1 MDLSRSSGD
10 ILIGRG
16 VSRVQMFKGDIDWE
30 VKGPGMLIPRSSLTG
45 RIVAPYE
52 DVEWT
57 ENGLTIGGASIQWQ
71 TLIGNGTTTAAQ
83 PLTFYNNANAR
94 LAVGDSSTAFA
105 DTQTNVQAAS
115 NKLANAMDATYP
127 LHTDTTGTAGS
138 KSIAFRST
146 FATGDAN
153 FPWNEWALLNGA
165 LGGANT
171 RMLNRAAGAGLLG
184 TKTSAATWVLTATLS
199 LA

>member
-1 MDLSRSSGD
+1 MQTARSIDD
-10 ILIGRG
+10 IVIGKG
-16 VSRVQMFKGDIDWE
+16 VSRVQMFKGDIEYE
-30 VKGPGMLIPRSSLTG
+30 VQGPGILIPRDALTK
-45 RIVAPYE
+45 RIAVPYE

-57 ENGLTIGGASIQWQ
+57 ENGLTIGGASVQWQ
-71 TLIGNGTTTAAQ
+71 TLIGNGAGTAAQ
-83 PLTFYNNANAR
+83 PLTFYNNGNAK

-105 DTQTNVQAAS
+105 DTQTNVQAAT

-146 FATGDAN
+146 FITTDAN
-153 FPWNEWALLNGA
+153 FAWNEWALLNGA
-165 LGGANT
+165 LGGGST
-171 RMLNRAAGAGLLG
+171 RMLNRSAGAGLLG